1 LGAKNK
7 TVTNRNSCAE
17 KSNTGGILGIMK
29 NTEFQEYE
37 TGILKQKFKT

>member
-7 TVTNRNSCAE
+7 TGMNTRNSCAE
-17 KSNTGGILGIMK
+17 IIGILK

-37 TGILKQKFKT
+37 TGILKQ